1 MASALRDV
9 DPRWFPYSSSYTPAI
24 EEYNLSNWPAT
35 NKNIS
40 SYYDTTDW
48 VSINSEPYDYPI
60 FGLNDSRST
69 AVMRNRTSGVLPED
83 QLSRRLWIWI
93 TPLLLIIGTFGNVLS
108 FFTLRS
114 CTFRKCSIAFTL
126 SALAVVDTSVLY
138 TTLLRQWI
146 LYLTGGYDVRV
157 LLWSF
162 GCKLHFF
169 LTYYLC
175 QLSSWTLVVVTAERA
190 VCVSMP
196 FMAKTACTKSRIVGS
211 WLLVAGVLAIINS
224 HFLWTGGYPQ
234 MESLLPNNRTIVISS
249 CFVGVRYLSFFYQMW
264 YWLDLSL
271 LSIIPF
277 IFIIVGNIVITCCVF
292 RAMKFRREQAIPINP
307 YTPPLTQSSTISAP
321 PSQAES
327 FKPLTSSTTMLI
339 GISVLFLVTTTPSA
353 IYFLKSDD
361 WIGTDPDPE
370 TIARIRLVFTITNLL
385 YYANNSLNFLLYC
398 LTGSRFR
405 RAFIDHFRHEGVVSR
420 ARRMS
425 RGIITIGT
433 RSSNCNLGNGNYG
446 IQLQPT
452 KDEPNC

>member
-1 MASALRDV
+1 MASVLSSAE
-9 DPRWFPYSSSYTPAI
+9 PHGFQYSSSNTPI
-24 EEYNLSNWPAT
+24 ENQSLSIWPPTAY
-35 NKNIS
+35 NIS
-40 SYYDTTDW
+40 FYDTW
-48 VSINSEPYDYPI
+48 LSVNSEPYDDAVTE
-60 FGLNDSRST
+60 LNDSFSLNMT
-69 AVMRNRTSGVLPED
+69 TVMRNRTAGELPEE
-83 QLSRRLWIWI
+83 QLARRLWLWI
-93 TPLLLIIGTFGNVLS
+93 SPLLILIGTFGNILS

-146 LYLTGGYDVRV
+146 LYLTEYDVRV

-162 GCKLHFF
+162 GCKLHLF

-190 VCVSMP
+190 ICVSMP
-196 FMAKTACTKSRIVGS
+196 FMAKTTCTKSRIVGS
-211 WLLVAGVLAIINS
+211 WFLVATILAVINS
-224 HFLWTGGYPQ
+224 HLLWISEYVQVEIPQ
-234 MESLLPNNRTIVISS
+234 PNNRTILRST
-249 CFVGVRYLSFFYQMW
+249 CFIGLQYRTFFYRMW
-264 YWLDLSL
+264 YWFDFTL

-277 IFIIVGNIVITCCVF
+277 IFIIVGNVVITYCVF
-292 RAMKFRREQAIPINP
+292 RAMEFRRQQAIPITP
-307 YTPPLTQSSTISAP
+307 YPPFTQSSTVSGT
-321 PSQAES
+321 PSQTETY
-327 FKPLTSSTTMLI
+327 KPLTSSTTMLI
-339 GISVLFLVTTTPSA
+339 GISILFLVTTTPSA

-361 WIGTDPDPE
+361 WIGLDPDPE
-370 TIARIRLVFTITNLL
+370 TIARIRLLFTVTNLV

-405 RAFIDHFRHEGVVSR
+405 RAFVDHFRREGVVSR

-433 RSSNCNLGNGNYG
+433 RSSNCNLGNGNIG

-452 KDEPNC
+452 T